1 MHRSKAV
8 LFILALAVLV
18 SAVPAAAQGGRF
30 SIRLYGAPALLAGGD
45 VNDGMQGLS
54 DYWGRIA
61 EVAGYSVSGAFGPA
75 RFGLEFGG
83 DVVFRITPR
92 LGIGLGAGYIN
103 VSRESALEFSHEAD
117 TLPETVRAAYGS
129 VPIRLGLF
137 YTIPVSA
144 KMNVVLSV
152 GPELHLAHASTFWG
166 LTEGSDVIRQENTV
180 TGTGLGFQAAAAF
193 EFKLSPSV
201 GLLLEIA
208 GRFAK
213 FGGLTGTFSTGDNTS
228 SVESTGTLY
237 AVEVPGVGSERF
249 LVVMVS
255 EAAPFG
261 YASVRE
267 AKVDLTGGSLRLGL
281 VIHI

>member
-8 LFILALAVLV
+8 LVVLALAVLAA
-18 SAVPAAAQGGRF
+18 AVPAAAQGGRF
-30 SIRLYGAPALLAGGD
+30 SIRLYGAPALMSGGD
-45 VNDGMQGLS
+45 VNDGMQGYT
-54 DYWGRIA
+54 DYWSLLA
-61 EVAGYSVSGAFGPA
+61 ETAGYSVNGTFGPA

-83 DVVFRITPR
+83 DIVFQIGPN

-103 VSRESALEFSHEAD
+103 ASRESAIELKGGGM
-117 TLPETVRAAYGS
+117 TLPETIKPAYGS

-137 YTIPVSA
+137 YTIPVSS
-144 KMNVVLSV
+144 KLSVVLSG
-152 GPELHLAHASTFWG
+152 GPELHLAHASTFWT

-193 EFKLSPSV
+193 ELKLSPSI

-213 FGGLTGTFSTGDNTS
+213 FGGLTGTFKE
-228 SVESTGTLY
+228 SVGSDSIEETGTFY
-237 AVEVPGVGSERF
+237 AVEIPGVGSERF
-249 LVVMVS
+249 LFVYVNS
-255 EAAPFG
+255 TTPTG

-267 AKVDLTGGSLRLGL
+267 AKLDLTGGSLRLGL